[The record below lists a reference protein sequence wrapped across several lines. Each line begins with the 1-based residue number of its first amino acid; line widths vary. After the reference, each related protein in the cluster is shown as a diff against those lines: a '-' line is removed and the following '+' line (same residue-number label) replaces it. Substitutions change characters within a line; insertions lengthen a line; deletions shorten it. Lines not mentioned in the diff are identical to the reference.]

1 MFTLQTITLDATD
14 PTDAQAF
21 YEKAFGLTDQISV
34 RQGPGTGT
42 GRPFTISLVVGR
54 PSTVDSLVDSALTAG
69 ATSLKPV
76 EKSFW
81 GYGGIVQAPDGSIW
95 KIATSAKKDNGP
107 ATREIDDIVLLLG
120 VADVKASKRFYAERG
135 LGVKRGASAA
145 STPSSRPLPVPSSSR
160 SIPCAPWR
168 RRPVSRSTR
177 PPRTE
182 SSWAAAARPSPTR
195 TGSPGRLGTMARTI
209 ATNTTVDLDGLLE
222 FVRPRHP

>member
-1 MFTLQTITLDATD
+1 MFTLETITIDATD
-14 PTDAQAF
+14 ATDAQAF

-42 GRPFTISLVVGR
+42 GRPFTISLVVSQ

-120 VADVKASKRFYAERG
+120 VADVKATKRFYAERG
-135 LGVKRGASAA
+135 LGVKRSFGGKYA
-145 STPSSRPLPVPSSSR
+145 
-160 SIPCAPWR
+160 
-168 RRPVSRSTR
+168 
-177 PPRTE
+177 
-182 SSWAAAARPSPTR
+182 
-195 TGSPGRLGTMARTI
+195 
-209 ATNTTVDLDGLLE
+209 E
-222 FVRPRHP
+222 FEA